1 MAVDKI
7 DKVGVE
13 GVIRELEER
22 GLPQSASARLP
33 ELIEFRKHTNPIA
46 ALEALL
52 PMVQEIGEGMEAWTN
67 LKELVKQALKTGVK
81 MEALRVDPL
90 LARGLDYYTGT
101 IFEVLVDDAPV
112 GSICGGG
119 RYDDLTGIFGWPGM
133 SGVGISFGA
142 DRIEDVL
149 NHFKAWPA
157 MSEEGLDAMVV
168 QMAGG
173 DFSQELHLT
182 QDLREA
188 GLSVE
193 LYPDPVKLKKQF
205 KYANDRSVRW
215 VLVLGENELATD
227 TVVLKDMRQG
237 IQEVT
242 SIAEAIQKI
251 QDSVSV

>member
-1 MAVDKI
+1 
-7 DKVGVE
+7 
-13 GVIRELEER
+13 
-22 GLPQSASARLP
+22 
-33 ELIEFRKHTNPIA
+33 
-46 ALEALL
+46 
-52 PMVQEIGEGMEAWTN
+52 
-67 LKELVKQALKTGVK
+67 
-81 MEALRVDPL
+81 
-90 LARGLDYYTGT
+90 
-101 IFEVLVDDAPV
+101 
-112 GSICGGG
+112 
-119 RYDDLTGIFGWPGM
+119 
-133 SGVGISFGA
+133 
-142 DRIEDVL
+142 
-149 NHFKAWPA
+149 

-227 TVVLKDMRQG
+227 TVVLKDMRKG
-237 IQEVT
+237 IQEVK

-251 QDSVSV
+251 QDSVSF

>member
-1 MAVDKI
+1 
-7 DKVGVE
+7 
-13 GVIRELEER
+13 
-22 GLPQSASARLP
+22 
-33 ELIEFRKHTNPIA
+33 
-46 ALEALL
+46 
-52 PMVQEIGEGMEAWTN
+52 
-67 LKELVKQALKTGVK
+67 
-81 MEALRVDPL
+81 
-90 LARGLDYYTGT
+90 
-101 IFEVLVDDAPV
+101 
-112 GSICGGG
+112 
-119 RYDDLTGIFGWPGM
+119 M

-242 SIAEAIQKI
+242 SIAEAKQKI